1 MCWNCWCWC
10 EETPISNWCNCSIIG
25 KNNTSI
31 TQEWND
37 IVVSS
42 PFYEVV
48 SSDST
53 VVVTKTTVA
62 DPNVVTFDLSKPCC
76 PDRLVA
82 VATECTNWVTLKE
95 WIQVDTSW
103 PLTWTQNWC
112 NSMNLWFDV
121 SKLTAKDEKVK
132 WKSSCPAVFWD
143 QLLTAWTGIKI
154 EDVWCKWRVSVTDK
168 QWIRPIRRWTL
179 ETNLTVEY
187 EHAPQALTP
196 NNWWFC
202 IETQWNWFI
211 DWGTNDFAV
220 TWQPFIWENLWQP
233 SDWSWEML
241 WWVCPKRWYYD
252 VWMTASFWVNW
263 GISAARVTLT
273 SDIPWKEVLLNVW
286 FSNSNDRALAMD
298 QFADNDSDED
308 LIVYNWQWTRDL
320 VLIEEWQ
327 VIYWLFWR
335 MATEISGNWQTT
347 TAPFPNGVMTI
358 FSTPFWFNPWGMGNA
373 VGNPWQWTF
382 WWVAW
387 HCDENWDARY
397 FKE

>member
-1 MCWNCWCWC
+1 MFKTKDSWQRQSFDTWSLRDTNEWK
-10 EETPISNWCNCSIIG
+10 PRYDLISI
-25 KNNTSI
+25 
-31 TQEWND
+31 
-37 IVVSS
+37 
-42 PFYEVV
+42 P
-48 SSDST
+48 
-53 VVVTKTTVA
+53 A
-62 DPNVVTFDLSKPCC
+62 
-76 PDRLVA
+76 
-82 VATECTNWVTLKE
+82 LKRIALLME
-95 WIQVDTSW
+95 RW
-103 PLTWTQNWC
+103 
-112 NSMNLWFDV
+112 
-121 SKLTAKDEKVK
+121 AKK
-132 WKSSCPAVFWD
+132 
-143 QLLTAWTGIKI
+143 
-154 EDVWCKWRVSVTDK
+154 
-168 QWIRPIRRWTL
+168 
-179 ETNLTVEY
+179 Y
-187 EHAPQALTP
+187 
-196 NNWWFC
+196 
-202 IETQWNWFI
+202 
-211 DWGTNDFAV
+211 
-220 TWQPFIWENLWQP
+220 
-233 SDWSWEML
+233 WSWEML